1 MTNRSGCYAVAVIMV
16 SAILFPADARSQT
29 LARSFQELQGIAR
42 QGDSILVTDGAGRR
56 VRAKI
61 EELTPST
68 LTVLDENGLRRA
80 LPEDD
85 VRVIERGRSLRKP
98 VLIGLGLGAAVGF
111 GAAAVLTRS
120 CENECGLVPF
130 WMGGLAALGA
140 GIGAGTGLGVGL
152 ARRPATI
159 YRQAAQS
166 RVTVSPFWS
175 KQAKAIIVS
184 TRF

>member
-1 MTNRSGCYAVAVIMV
+1 MTNRSGCYAVAVITV
-16 SAILFPADARSQT
+16 SAILFPADAGSQT
-29 LARSFQELQGIAR
+29 LARLFQELQGIAR

-61 EELTPST
+61 EDLTPST

-98 VLIGLGLGAAVGF
+98 VLIGVGLGAAVGF

-140 GIGAGTGLGVGL
+140 GIGAGTCLGVGL